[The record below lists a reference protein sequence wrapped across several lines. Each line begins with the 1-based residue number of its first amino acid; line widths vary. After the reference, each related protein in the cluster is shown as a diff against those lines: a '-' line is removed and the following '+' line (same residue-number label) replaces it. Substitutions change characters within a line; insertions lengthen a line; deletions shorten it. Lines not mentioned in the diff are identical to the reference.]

1 MDAKAKLAAIS
12 ALVYQKAEN
21 PSPSDVSPT
30 LSRVQKER
38 LRTAVSSYYTALE
51 ELNHVF
57 QDINSTTALSYFAPS
72 DATLI
77 RQAATSL
84 SDARRAI
91 RRLAS
96 ASEWLRK
103 SKP

>member
-1 MDAKAKLAAIS
+1 MDTKAKLAAIS
-12 ALVYQKAEN
+12 ALVYQTAEDKTSEV
-21 PSPSDVSPT
+21 SPSM
-30 LSRVQKER
+30 SRHQKER
-38 LRTAVSSYYTALE
+38 LKLAVSSYYTALE

-57 QDINSTTALSYFAPS
+57 QDINSTHALSYFGPT

-96 ASEWLRK
+96 VSDWIRK